1 MNRIYK
7 NPCSPVAYILVVGYP
22 KLDKR
27 TYNMS
32 SDGKY
37 FGGEKREERVIGS
50 LRLGGS
56 NLKIGGQ
63 RRSH

>member
-1 MNRIYK
+1 
-7 NPCSPVAYILVVGYP
+7 
-22 KLDKR
+22 
-27 TYNMS
+27 MS

-37 FGGEKREERVIGS
+37 FGGKKREERVIGS

-63 RRSH
+63 RRSHWEGDIWAGGHLKEVRE